1 MQKVLITLVFIF
13 SFLATSWAQEK
24 DPVLFTVDGN
34 PVQVSEFLYI
44 YQKNN
49 GKKADFSEKSLNEY
63 LDLYTKFKLKVNK
76 ARQMK
81 LDTIPELISELAGYR
96 KQLSKS
102 YLVDKE
108 VSQKLVK
115 EVFERRKKDLNV
127 SHILIVSN
135 NEADLQREAEA
146 KARIY
151 LVYDKLEKGGKFGT
165 LAKQYSEDKSTAR
178 SGGNLGYVTAML
190 PDGFYPFENAIYSLE
205 PGQYSKPFKTDY
217 GWHIVKLNG
226 ERPARGTIEA
236 AHIMIKRKTGQN
248 PAIAKKTM
256 DSLYASVMA
265 GANFEDMAGKY
276 SMDKTTSIKG
286 GYIGVF
292 GINKFEKIFEDKVFA
307 LEKDGDITQ
316 PFESTAGWHIVKR
329 ISKPDIN
336 DFERARRSI
345 ANEVAKDSRFGIAKE
360 KLVENIK
367 MDAGFTDDSSAL
379 NFFVNKLDPGFY
391 SLYWNIP
398 DSMDR
403 QLFTLGNQNFSL
415 EDFAVF
421 CKKNQRER
429 IRYGKNTSLKLVT
442 QKMYERFIE
451 ESCMQYEEEK
461 LEDKYP
467 DFKSLMREYDEG
479 ILLFEATKREV
490 WDKASQDTAG
500 LQKFYESH
508 KQNYLWRP
516 RADLYNYTVHSNDQ
530 KLANKIYKFTERR
543 SHDKVIDKFN
553 SDNQIITFSRHK
565 VENGSKELN
574 LLEWKE
580 GALSSLHFDKE
591 KNTYQ
596 FKKISALLPKTPKTL
611 DEARGYVIADYQ
623 EYLEK
628 NWVDQLKSE
637 FSVEVN
643 QEVFNNLI
651 RK

>member
-1 MQKVLITLVFIF
+1 MKKVFFSLIVILSIAY
-13 SFLATSWAQEK
+13 SGMAQQD
-24 DPVLFTVDGN
+24 DPVLFTVDDN
-34 PVQVSEFLYI
+34 PVHVSEFLYI

-76 ARQMK
+76 AREMK

-165 LAKQYSEDKSTAR
+165 LAKQYSEDKSSAR

-190 PDGFYPFENAIYSLE
+190 PDGFYPFENEIYSLE
-205 PGQYSKPFKTDY
+205 PGQYSKPFKTNY

-226 ERPARGTIEA
+226 ERPARGTVEA

-248 PAIAKKTM
+248 PMLAKQLV
-256 DSLYASVMA
+256 DSLYQRLLDGDS
-265 GANFEDMAGKY
+265 FEDLAGQY

-292 GINKFEKIFEDKVFA
+292 GINKYEKVFEDAVFA
-307 LEKDGDITQ
+307 LENDGDFTK

-336 DFERARRSI
+336 DFERARRNI
-345 ANEVAKDSRFGIAKE
+345 ANEVAKDSRFGIAKQ
-360 KLVENIK
+360 KLVEDIK
-367 MDAGFTDDSSAL
+367 TDAKFTEDTSAL
-379 NFFVNKLDPGFY
+379 NFFVSKLDPGFF

-403 QLFTLGNQNFSL
+403 HLFSLGEQSFNL
-415 EDFAVF
+415 EDFAIF

-429 IRYGKNTSLKLVT
+429 IRYGKNTSLDLVS

-451 ESCMQYEEEK
+451 ESCMQYEEDK

-467 DFKSLMREYDEG
+467 DFRSLMREYDEG

-490 WDKASQDTAG
+490 WDKASQDTSG
-500 LQKFYESH
+500 LKKFYETH

-516 RADLYNYTVHSNDQ
+516 RADLYTYTIHSNDQ
-530 KLANKIYKFTERR
+530 KTANKIYKFSGKR
-543 SHDKVIDKFN
+543 SHDKVIEKFN
-553 SDNQIITFSRHK
+553 SENQIITFSRNK

-574 LLEWKE
+574 LIEWEE
-580 GALSSLHFDKE
+580 GALSTLHFDKD

-596 FKKISALLPKTPKTL
+596 FKKIAALLPKTPKTL

-637 FSVEVN
+637 FEVEVN
-643 QEVFNNLI
+643 QKVFNQLI
-651 RK
+651 KK